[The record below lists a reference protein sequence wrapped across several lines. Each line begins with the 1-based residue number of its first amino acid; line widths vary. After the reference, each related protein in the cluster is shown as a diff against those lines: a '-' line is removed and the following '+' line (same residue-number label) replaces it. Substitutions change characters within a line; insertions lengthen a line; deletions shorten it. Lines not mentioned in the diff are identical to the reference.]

1 MPRYLEGL
9 CVPVCNGHRRLYIN
23 RRCLPRCHHPFIT
36 EKRKTTMATKDN
48 KRKYA
53 DVGEDEVEEESTTPP
68 NKQMMRG

>member
-1 MPRYLEGL
+1 
-9 CVPVCNGHRRLYIN
+9 
-23 RRCLPRCHHPFIT
+23 
-36 EKRKTTMATKDN
+36 MATKDN